1 MSKVKSRYMDIKIK
15 PIDKKSALQYL
26 NDSLGVNG
34 EEIDDIEKQLI
45 NFAAMPAFSSQ
56 GNPMPQGKP
65 IFKAAADQIINPMIN
80 PMITNYL
87 LKEQTRSS
95 SINKEQPRL
104 PSRELK
110 PERKPIV
117 ENTSYRIYKNGAT
130 SNNDSFGNSEAISDL
145 LKVHKLGVV
154 DHTVSDA
161 KQRSVPKL
169 NYKRYWSE

>member
-1 MSKVKSRYMDIKIK
+1 MDIKIK

-45 NFAAMPAFSSQ
+45 NFAAMPTYSSQ
-56 GNPMPQGKP
+56 FNPMTQGKP

-87 LKEQTRSS
+87 LKEKSRSS
-95 SINKEQPRL
+95 SINKELARL

-110 PERKPIV
+110 PERRQII

-130 SNNDSFGNSEAISDL
+130 SNNDSFGNSEAIGDL
-145 LKVHKLGVV
+145 LKVHKLAVV
-154 DHTVSDA
+154 DHSVNEP
-161 KQRSVPKL
+161 KQKSVPKL
-169 NYKRYWSE
+169 NYKRYIRK